1 MSNTSA
7 KFNDW
12 EYRNIALAVTVQCAQ
27 LVTTLAYTGRADPVQ
42 IKACVKPLLV
52 INPDSV
58 EDVYPNVQYFSNG
71 LGALQK
77 ALSGEGL
84 KEYAEAMKYVLGMSV
99 LQQQLSA
106 VPSMQ
111 AVIAQRMQYP
121 DTLYLDKTDF
131 DVNEESL
138 GTSQKSDEFDYAVL
152 AALYQDTISKLSY
165 RVHVKGNAEHLR
177 NQQVADQIRAL
188 LLAGIRSAML
198 WHQLGGR
205 RWHLFFYKKRIRNC
219 VASIRR
225 NLFALH

>member
-27 LVTTLAYTGRADPVQ
+27 LVNTLAYTGRADSVQ
-42 IKACVKPLLV
+42 VKACVKPLLV
-52 INPDSV
+52 LDPDSV
-58 EDVYPNVQYFSNG
+58 ADVYPNVNYFANG
-71 LGALQK
+71 LSALQK
-77 ALSGEGL
+77 SLSGEGL
-84 KEYAEAMKYVLGMSV
+84 KEFAEAMKYVLGMSV

-111 AVIAQRMQYP
+111 AAIQQRMQLSH
-121 DTLYLDKTDF
+121 TLYLDNDEVGGETA
-131 DVNEESL
+131 L
-138 GTSQKSDEFDYAVL
+138 GSAQKSDEFDYAVL
-152 AALYQDTISKLSY
+152 AALYQDTISKLTY
-165 RVHVKGNAEHLR
+165 RVHVKGNPEHLR

-205 RWHLFFYKKRIRNC
+205 RWHLFFYKKRIRDC
-219 VASIRR
+219 VAAIRR
-225 NLFALH
+225 TLFALH